1 MIHTELTLLEQ
12 MQITA
17 LEVENRKAL
26 LGFTSEDVAS
36 LLRCREIPR
45 DALDALL
52 TQVFERQMAIDDIAL
67 VIGDADTSRNMR
79 NAQRTY
85 VLEFFQGVYDIEY
98 VNSRLRVG
106 LVLKRIGLDP
116 KLYLAAVKIL
126 KDALFRL
133 IEKSFPSPE
142 ECLLSQRALDKLLF
156 FDMTLVFE
164 TYVRSMVTEIELGK
178 ERLTRYARS
187 LEQRIADRTAELET
201 LSRIDP
207 LTGLFNRR
215 TLTESILREVR
226 IAERSRKP
234 LSLVYFD
241 VDRFKEINDTHGH
254 DRGDAVLKTVGESMR
269 RVSRSIDLCF
279 RLGGDEFCVLLTDTT
294 DEEAREIYC
303 DRLICLLA
311 ERLDGL
317 TVSIGVAQTGP
328 DDYCDP
334 DSLIKRADTAMYQAK
349 RRAKAAQSEAFAP
362 ANRMGVESPGLP
374 CGGVSG

>member
-12 MQITA
+12 MHITA

-26 LGFTSEDVAS
+26 LGFTTDDVAG
-36 LLRCREIPR
+36 LLRCRELPR
-45 DALDALL
+45 DVLDALL
-52 TQVFERQMAIDDIAL
+52 AQVFERQMAIDDIAL

-79 NAQRTY
+79 SAQRTY
-85 VLEFFQGVYDIEY
+85 VLDFFQGVYDIEY

-126 KDALFRL
+126 KDALYRL
-133 IEKSFPSPE
+133 IEKHFPSPE
-142 ECLLSQRALDKLLF
+142 ECTQSQRALDKLLF

-178 ERLTRYARS
+178 DRLTRYARS
-187 LEQRIADRTAELET
+187 LEQRIADRTVELET

-215 TLTESILREVR
+215 TLTESIQREIR

-241 VDRFKEINDTHGH
+241 VDRFKEINDSHGH
-254 DRGDAVLKTVGESMR
+254 DKGDAVLKIVGESMR
-269 RVSRSIDLCF
+269 QVSRTIDLCY

-294 DEEAREIYC
+294 DDEAREVYC
-303 DRLICLLA
+303 DRLTRLLA

-328 DDYCDP
+328 ESYCDP
-334 DSLIKRADTAMYQAK
+334 DALIKVADTAMYEAK
-349 RRAKAAQSEAFAP
+349 RRSRAAKVTSTAP
-362 ANRMGVESPGLP
+362 ANVMHIENSGLR
-374 CGGVSG
+374 CG